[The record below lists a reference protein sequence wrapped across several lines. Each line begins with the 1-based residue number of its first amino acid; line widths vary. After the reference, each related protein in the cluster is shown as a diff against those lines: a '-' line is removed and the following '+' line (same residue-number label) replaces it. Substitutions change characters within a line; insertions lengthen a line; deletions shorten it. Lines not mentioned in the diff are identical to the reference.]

1 MTELH
6 RTPLTTS
13 QKIECAATV
22 LARQQE
28 HGAKSELSRTYGI
41 SRPTVYAA
49 GATAQEVLEAHFQP
63 PEPARPLAC
72 VSVDE
77 GQLQR
82 TVVALRVSA
91 PNALRPIEDLIPLIY
106 PGVKISYGK
115 VQQILC
121 QAQCKAAQFNRQAD
135 LSRIEAGA
143 LDELFSQGDPVLAGL
158 DLDTGYL
165 FGLALCAHRDGPSW
179 AAVLNQ
185 GKQQG
190 LSLSVVV
197 KDAAQGIEAGV
208 NEVFPQAEQR
218 DDCFHVL
225 YEMNKVRRRLEKSA
239 YKTIR
244 AEEEAQAQLGKIRA
258 KQGKKR
264 KQQRRKIARARGQ
277 CQQAIERYDAFEA
290 ALREVQEALQC
301 VDLDDGHLRT
311 AEQAKTLFEQ
321 AAQAIE
327 ALGDQRCQKLA
338 RYLTNRAPGLS
349 LATAHLHSQFT
360 ELYSTYPVAAVA
372 LACMICRLADALRSQ
387 RWPWKHTAY
396 SHQLL
401 GAFAQ
406 LKTLLG
412 EQTDPLLET
421 VQALLEKRHRASSA
435 VEGFNAALRPYL
447 YVHKGVTQGFLELF
461 RAYYNLRT
469 RRWGPHKGT
478 SAHQCLTGKP
488 VADWLSCLGFA
499 PSNAVH

>member
-13 QKIECAATV
+13 QKIECAASV

-28 HGAKSELSRTYGI
+28 HGAKRELGRTYGI

-49 GATAQEVLEAHFQP
+49 GATAHEVLGAHF
-63 PEPARPLAC
+63 EPAEPTHSLAC
-72 VSVDE
+72 VQVDE

-121 QAQCKAAQFNRQAD
+121 QAQCNAARFNRQAD
-135 LSRIEAGA
+135 LSGIEAGA
-143 LDELFSQGDPVLAGL
+143 LDELFSQGDPLLAGV

-165 FGLALCAHRDGPSW
+165 FGLRLCAHRDGPSW
-179 AAVLNQ
+179 AEVLNQ

-197 KDAAQGIEAGV
+197 KDAAQGIEAGG

-225 YEMNKVRRRLEKSA
+225 YEMNKVRRSLEKSA
-239 YKTIR
+239 YKAIR

-258 KQGKKR
+258 KQRKKR
-264 KQQRRKIARARGQ
+264 RRQRNKIARARRR
-277 CQQAIERYDAFEA
+277 CQQAVERYDAFEA
-290 ALREVQEALQC
+290 ALGQVQEALQC
-301 VDLDDGHLRT
+301 VDLDDGRLRT
-311 AEQAKTLFEQ
+311 GEEAKSLFEQ

-327 ALGDQRCQKLA
+327 AIDNERCKKLA

-349 LATAHLHSQFT
+349 LATADLHGQLT
-360 ELYSTYPVAAVA
+360 ELYNTYSIAAVA
-372 LACMICRLADALRSQ
+372 LACMICRVLDALRSQ
-387 RWPWKHTAY
+387 RWPWKHTEY
-396 SHQLL
+396 TRQLL

-412 EQTDPLLET
+412 EQTDFLLQAVE
-421 VQALLEKRHRASSA
+421 ALLEKRHRASSA
-435 VEGFNAALRPYL
+435 IEGFNAALRPYL
-447 YVHKGVTQGFLELF
+447 YVHKGVTQGFWELF

-469 RRWGPHKGT
+469 RRWGRHKGT

-488 VADWLSCLGFA
+488 LADWLSCLGFA
-499 PSNAVH
+499 PSHAIH